1 MTKERG
7 AKKSESGAVHDVTVR
22 FTEQQ
27 VVLLEQILEEGTHG
41 STLEELAVNLL
52 RDYSRQKL
60 GREAQ

>member
-1 MTKERG
+1 M
-7 AKKSESGAVHDVTVR
+7 VR

-27 VVLLEQILEEGTHG
+27 VVLLEQLLEEGTHG

-52 RDYSRQKL
+52 RDYSRQTL